1 LVAAAGAGV
10 SSNSDQFTLVSADI
24 TGDLQ
29 ITARVIGSESA
40 RPRAQY
46 GIMVRE
52 GTEPADRNVFVAL
65 RPRATNELAV
75 QFRANQ
81 SGLTTVLPG
90 TPVAES
96 VWLRLTRLGNVFSA
110 FYSTNGRSWIAL
122 ESALLPMN
130 AAVQAGFAVASGET
144 EAAATAEFDRILI
157 EPLNATFSEWQ
168 AWVLSRRGVH
178 DSDAGLAADPD
189 ADGRSNVLEH
199 LLGSDPLAA
208 DQAQPMEVAGLG
220 ADFVRLR
227 VEERKNAA
235 ALGREFLHSAD
246 LSTWNPITPD
256 SNTIIHDKGSVVV
269 REIRVPIT
277 TTTGFYLSRYE

>member
-1 LVAAAGAGV
+1 
-10 SSNSDQFTLVSADI
+10 
-24 TGDLQ
+24 
-29 ITARVIGSESA
+29 
-40 RPRAQY
+40 
-46 GIMVRE
+46 
-52 GTEPADRNVFVAL
+52 
-65 RPRATNELAV
+65 
-75 QFRANQ
+75 
-81 SGLTTVLPG
+81 
-90 TPVAES
+90 
-96 VWLRLTRLGNVFSA
+96 
-110 FYSTNGRSWIAL
+110 
-122 ESALLPMN
+122 MN

-144 EAAATAEFDRILI
+144 EEAATAEFDRILI
-157 EPLNATFSEWQ
+157 EPLNSTFSEWQ

-178 DSDAGLAADPD
+178 DSDAGPAADPD
-189 ADGRSNVLEH
+189 SDGRSNALEH

-246 LSTWNPITPD
+246 LFTWNPITPD